1 MNLRSGARNVALSA
15 LMAALLIAGKF
26 ALQMIPNVEVV
37 TIFILLFSCC
47 FGLARTLPAVLVFC
61 IVDPFLY
68 GAVPTVLAQY
78 FLHWPLLCVSAWL
91 LSRVTKSEYA
101 FLGLAA
107 AASVLF
113 WLETPVINVL
123 FQFSPFMGTL
133 VAGLPFFAI
142 NLISNGALVL
152 VLFRPLSRVLEKVS
166 NRLTL

>member
-15 LMAALLIAGKF
+15 LMAAVLVAGKF

-37 TIFILLFSCC
+37 TIFILLFSVA

-61 IVDPFLY
+61 ILDPFLY
-68 GAVPTVLAQY
+68 GFYPTVVLQY
-78 FLHWPLLCVSAWL
+78 FLHWPLLCLSAWL
-91 LSRVTKSEYA
+91 LSRATKSEFA

-123 FQFSPFMGTL
+123 FRFSPFMGTL
-133 VAGLPFFAI
+133 IAGLPFFAI
-142 NLISNGALVL
+142 NLISTGALVL
-152 VLFRPLSRVLEKVS
+152 VLVRPLLRILEKVS